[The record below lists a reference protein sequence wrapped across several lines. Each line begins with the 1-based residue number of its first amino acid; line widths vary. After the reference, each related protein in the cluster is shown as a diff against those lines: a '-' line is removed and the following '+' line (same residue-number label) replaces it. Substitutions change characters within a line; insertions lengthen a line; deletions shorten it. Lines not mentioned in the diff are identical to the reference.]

1 MMGGTRNGER
11 GMQNQSGRVTRLLRL
26 SFCILTSAFCICSNG
41 CIAGAVLGKLPQYTA
56 AKYVPDKD
64 KPMLVWAE
72 NYRDPSGGAVMDA
85 DELARLVFDDL
96 EQHKVAPMVS
106 PERAMELRSRDREQF
121 RQMPITLMGQ
131 DVGARRVLYIS
142 VTNTATDSNGGTRD
156 MLRASATALVRV
168 VDVQSGATV
177 WPPAASD
184 GYPVSATTPVT
195 HLGDGI
201 DEGSV
206 RESLQQQLGVQI
218 ARLFYKHD
226 PMAEE

>member
-1 MMGGTRNGER
+1 MGKTRNGEWGLR
-11 GMQNQSGRVTRLLRL
+11 NQSGRGARLLRL
-26 SFCILTSAFCICSNG
+26 SFCVLTFAFCISSTG

-72 NYRDPSGGAVMDA
+72 NYREPSGAAAVDA
-85 DELARLVFDDL
+85 DELARLVFDNL
-96 EQHKVAPMVS
+96 EEHKVAPMVA
-106 PERAMELRSRDREQF
+106 PERAVELRSHDGERF

-131 DVGARRVLYIS
+131 EVGAQRVLYIS
-142 VTNTATDSNGGTRD
+142 MTNTETDSAGGTRD
-156 MLRASATALVRV
+156 MMRVSATALVRV
-168 VDVQSGATV
+168 VDVKSGLTV

-195 HLGDGI
+195 RIGNGA
-201 DEGSV
+201 DEATV
-206 RESLQQQLGVQI
+206 RESLQQQLGTEI